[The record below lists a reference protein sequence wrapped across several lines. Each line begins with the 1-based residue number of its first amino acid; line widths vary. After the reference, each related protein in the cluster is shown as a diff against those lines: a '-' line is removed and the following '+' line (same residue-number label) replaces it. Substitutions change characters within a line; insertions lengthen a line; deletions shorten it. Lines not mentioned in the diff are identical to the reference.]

1 MLTIEQ
7 IKQCIDEDSA
17 SEKKK
22 RAAEGVRYY
31 EGAHDIL
38 KKRIFYV
45 DGEGNVQ
52 EEKLRSNVRIPH
64 PFFTEL
70 VDQEVQYL
78 LSGPDPFIRSD
89 DTKLQE
95 ELNKRFNDNEDFLA
109 ELHAILTG
117 AVVKGFEYAYL
128 YKNEDNQTVLQCAD
142 SIGVVE
148 VRAKDTQ
155 QQCDYL
161 IHWYVDRIEKNT
173 KRIKRIEVWDETQTY
188 FYCQVDDG
196 EITLDESQPYNPRPH
211 TLLSKDKGRNKGKMF
226 QDSYGFIPFIRL
238 DNCRKQF
245 SGLRPIKRLIDDYDV
260 ISCDLSNNINNT
272 NEALYVVTGFEG
284 NNLDELIQNI
294 KAKKHIG
301 LPEGG
306 NVTVE
311 TVDIPVEARK
321 TRMEIDEKNI
331 FRFGMGLDMNA
342 LKDSGATVSVA
353 IKAAYSLLDLKAH
366 KLEIQLKQFL
376 RKYLKIV
383 LDEIN
388 KEQGTDYKQSD
399 YYFDFQPEI
408 IVNAVEN
415 AQIELTEANRRQ
427 VEINILL
434 GLRDTLDDETVVQL
448 ICEQLDIDYE
458 DIKHKLPSPEDAA
471 IAQAQAVLAGAPTEG
486 DVIVE

>member
-1 MLTIEQ
+1 MLSVDEIRQYIE
-7 IKQCIDEDSA
+7 EDKA

-22 RAAEGVRYY
+22 RAEEGVRYY
-31 EGAHDIL
+31 EGEHDIL
-38 KKRIFYV
+38 KKHIFYV
-45 DGEGNVQ
+45 DGNGDVQ
-52 EEKLRSNVRIPH
+52 EETLRSNVRIPH
-64 PFFTEL
+64 QFFTEL

-78 LSGPDPFIRSD
+78 LSGKDPFIRSD
-89 DTKLQE
+89 DSKLQE
-95 ELNKRFNDNEDFLA
+95 ELNKRFNDNEEFIA
-109 ELHAILTG
+109 ELHEILTG

-128 YKNEDNQTVLQCAD
+128 YKNEENKTVLQCAD

-161 IHWYVDRIEKNT
+161 IYWYVDRIEKNT
-173 KRIKRIEVWDETQTY
+173 KKIKRIEVWDSTQTY

-196 EITLDESQPYNPRPH
+196 EITLDESQPHNPRPH
-211 TLLSKDKGRNKGKMF
+211 TLYGKEQGRGKGKTYY
-226 QDSYGFIPFIRL
+226 DSYGFIPFLRL
-238 DNCRKQF
+238 DNCRKQH
-245 SGLRPIKRLIDDYDV
+245 SGLRPVKRLIDDYDV

-272 NEALYVVTGFEG
+272 NEALYVVTGFDG
-284 NNLDELIQNI
+284 DDLDVLIENI

-306 NVTVE
+306 GVNVQ

-353 IKAAYSLLDLKAH
+353 IKAAYSLLDLKAN

-388 KEQGTDYKQSD
+388 KEQGTDYTQSD
-399 YYFDFQPEI
+399 IYFDFQREI
-408 IVNAVEN
+408 IINAVEN
-415 AQIELTEANRRQ
+415 AQIELTEAQRRQ
-427 VEINILL
+427 VEINILHSLFEKL
-434 GLRDTLDDETVVQL
+434 GDEVTMEL
-448 ICEQLDIDYE
+448 IAEQLDLEWAELKNRIP
-458 DIKHKLPSPEDAA
+458 KPEDEMETAMKTLKAA
-471 IAQAQAVLAGAPTEG
+471 SVEG
-486 DVIVE
+486 DVIA

>member
-1 MLTIEQ
+1 MLSV
-7 IKQCIDEDSA
+7 DEIRQYITEDNA

-31 EGAHDIL
+31 EGEHDIL

-45 DGEGNVQ
+45 DGEGEVR
-52 EEKLRSNVRIPH
+52 EETLRSNVKIPH

-78 LSGPDPFIRSD
+78 LSGKDPFIRSD
-89 DTKLQE
+89 DTQLQE
-95 ELNKRFNDNEDFLA
+95 ELNKRFNDNEAFLA
-109 ELHAILTG
+109 ELYEILTG
-117 AVVKGFEYAYL
+117 AVTKGFEYAYL
-128 YKNEDNQTVLQCAD
+128 YKNEDNQTVLECAD

-155 QQCDYL
+155 QECDYL
-161 IHWYVDRIEKNT
+161 IYWYVDRIEKNT
-173 KRIKRIEVWDETQTY
+173 KKIKRIEVWDGTQTY

-196 EITLDESQPYNPRPH
+196 EITLDESQPHNPRPH
-211 TLLSKDKGRNKGKMF
+211 TLYGKENGKGKDKTYY
-226 QDSYGFIPFIRL
+226 DSYGFIPFLRL
-238 DNCRKQF
+238 DNCRKQH

-284 NNLDELIQNI
+284 NNLDELIENI
-294 KAKKHIG
+294 KAKKHVG

-306 NVTVE
+306 GVNVQ

-353 IKAAYSLLDLKAH
+353 IKAAYSLLDLKTN

-388 KEQGTDYKQSD
+388 KERGTDYQLKD
-399 YYFDFQPEI
+399 VYFDFQREI
-408 IVNAVEN
+408 IINAVEN
-415 AQIELTEANRRQ
+415 AQIELTEAQRRQ

-434 GLRDTLDDETVVQL
+434 GLREVIDDETIIKL

-458 DIKHKLPSPEDAA
+458 EIKSKLPSPEDVATQ
-471 IAQAQAVLAGAPTEG
+471 QAQALLTNAPVEG
-486 DVIVE
+486 DVIE

>member
-7 IKQCIDEDSA
+7 IRQCIDEDSA

-31 EGAHDIL
+31 EGEHDIL

-78 LSGPDPFIRSD
+78 LSSPDPFIRSD

-148 VRAKDTQ
+148 VRAKATQ

-173 KRIKRIEVWDETQTY
+173 KKIKRIEVWDETQTY

-226 QDSYGFIPFIRL
+226 QDSYGFIPFLRL

-284 NNLDELIQNI
+284 NDLDLMIENI

-301 LPEGG
+301 LAEGG
-306 NVTVE
+306 GVDIQ
-311 TVDIPVEARK
+311 TVDIPIEARK

-427 VEINILL
+427 VEINTLL
-434 GLRDTLDDETVVQL
+434 GLRETLDDETIIQL
-448 ICEQLDIDYE
+448 VCEQLDIDYE
-458 DIKHKLPSPEDAA
+458 DIKNKLPSPEDAA
-471 IAQAQAVLAGAPTEG
+471 IAQAQALLTNAPVEG
-486 DVIVE
+486 DVIE